1 MRNVCLIPE
10 NPVGGVPGGA
20 TVYWLLELRLH
31 LLQVL
36 GSLLELYCK
45 VYLL

>member
-20 TVYWLLELRLH
+20 TV
-31 LLQVL
+31 VL
-36 GSLLELYCK
+36 AVGTPLTLTPGARVVAGTVL
-45 VYLL
+45 